1 MYACTV
7 RTLQRRRVTHGDARR
22 RSTYLDNFLN
32 KLGARSRVNNIA
44 SPPRSPY
51 SDIHRVIT
59 IFRLMNIVAWSRNTL
74 VSRRGSHTSAILL

>member
-1 MYACTV
+1 MYGAYSSTAA
-7 RTLQRRRVTHGDARR
+7 RHARRRAA

-32 KLGARSRVNNIA
+32 KLGARPRVNNIA